1 MFNMCIS
8 AEVIRQKYFFRK
20 INMYMNRYGMD

>member
-8 AEVIRQKYFFRK
+8 AEVIRQRYFFILK
-20 INMYMNRYGMD
+20 LIYMNRYGMD